1 MTNLRTRTRS
11 GADEP
16 EASGDPHA
24 LSRHEVA
31 VRPRE
36 RRWLGIVAVGAAI
49 VGLVVVI
56 VYGTVT
62 WRELQRIN
70 PPGDPE
76 ASEIFEV
83 VAGDDLKSIGGRLL
97 AEGFVVD
104 DDTFVRY
111 ANREGGL
118 DVVPGLYTLRPLDHM
133 GNLLRVLRTPPNETF
148 WRVTIPEGFTII
160 QIGERLADTI
170 PGFDATAFVQRAT
183 QGGEPSIES
192 SYAPGVVD
200 LEGLLFPDTFSIA
213 GDETPAQV
221 VQRMVRLMERVGRQE
236 GLDDAAVTVGLDPY
250 RVLTIASMIEREAKT
265 EKDRALISR
274 VIYNRLAMGM
284 KLEID
289 ATLYYGQDPETAF
302 DVLKA
307 NDSPYN
313 TYLYEGLPP
322 TPIASP
328 GRASI
333 AAALAP
339 APNPS
344 AGDSICRDLPN
355 GVPCAYLYYVLD
367 DLDGNHAFA
376 VTLEQHEENVRRSIE
391 AGIL

>member
-1 MTNLRTRTRS
+1 
-11 GADEP
+11 
-16 EASGDPHA
+16 
-24 LSRHEVA
+24 LSRHEVV
-31 VRPRE
+31 VRARE
-36 RRWLGIVAVGAAI
+36 RRWLGLVAAGAAV
-49 VGLVVVI
+49 VGLIVVV

-83 VAGDDLKSIGGRLL
+83 VEGDDLESIGERLL
-97 AEGFVVD
+97 SQGFVVD
-104 DDTFVRY
+104 DGTFVRY

-148 WRVTIPEGFTII
+148 WRVTIPEGFTIE
-160 QIGERLADTI
+160 QIAERLADSI
-170 PGFDATAFVQRAT
+170 PGFDAEAFVDRAT
-183 QGGEPSIES
+183 RGGEPAIES

-250 RVLTIASMIEREAKT
+250 RVLIIASMIEREAKT

-289 ATLYYGQDPETAF
+289 ATLYYGQDTDTAF

-307 NDSPYN
+307 VDSPYN
-313 TYLYEGLPP
+313 TYLYGGLPP

-344 AGDSICRDLPN
+344 SGDPICRELPA
-355 GVPCAYLYYVLD
+355 GVPCAYLFYVLD

>member
-1 MTNLRTRTRS
+1 MTSRRS
-11 GADEP
+11 RP
-16 EASGDPHA
+16 ESGSDSIDPHA
-24 LSRHEVA
+24 MFRHQIA
-31 VRPRE
+31 VGTRP
-36 RRWLGIVAVGAAI
+36 RRWLGVGASVVAI
-49 VGLVVVI
+49 VVLVSVI

-70 PPGDPE
+70 PPGDPA

-83 VAGDDLKSIGGRLL
+83 VDGDDLRSVGARLL

-118 DVVPGLYTLRPLDHM
+118 DVVAGLYTLRPLDHM
-133 GNLLRVLRTPPNETF
+133 GNLLRVLRTPPNETY
-148 WRVTIPEGFTII
+148 WKVTIPEGFTID
-160 QIGERLADTI
+160 QIGARLAEEI
-170 PGFDATAFVQRAT
+170 PGFDAEGFVERAT
-183 QGGEPSIES
+183 KGGEPAIVS
-192 SYAPGVVD
+192 SYAPD
-200 LEGLLFPDTFSIA
+200 QPNLEGLLFPDTFSIA

-250 RVLTIASMIEREAKT
+250 RVLIIASMIEREAKT

-289 ATLYYGQDPETAF
+289 ATLFYGQEPSTSF
-302 DVLKA
+302 DRLKA
-307 NDSPYN
+307 VDSPYN
-313 TYLYEGLPP
+313 TYLYGGLPP

-339 APNPS
+339 APNPAS
-344 AGDSICRDLPN
+344 GDPLCRELPAGA
-355 GVPCAYLYYVLD
+355 PCAYLYYVLD
-367 DLDGNHAFA
+367 DLDGNHVFA
-376 VTLEQHEENVRRSIE
+376 ATLEQHEANVPRSLE

>member
-1 MTNLRTRTRS
+1 MFRQQIAVGTR
-11 GADEP
+11 P
-16 EASGDPHA
+16 
-24 LSRHEVA
+24 
-31 VRPRE
+31 
-36 RRWLGIVAVGAAI
+36 RRWLGVGASVVAI
-49 VGLVVVI
+49 VVLVSVI

-70 PPGDPE
+70 PPGDPA

-83 VAGDDLKSIGGRLL
+83 VDGDDLRSVGARLL

-118 DVVPGLYTLRPLDHM
+118 DVVAGLYTLRPLDHM
-133 GNLLRVLRTPPNETF
+133 GNLLRVLRTPPNETY
-148 WRVTIPEGFTII
+148 WKVTIPEGFTID
-160 QIGERLADTI
+160 QIGARLAEEI
-170 PGFDATAFVQRAT
+170 PGFDAEGFVERAT
-183 QGGEPSIES
+183 KGGEPAIVS
-192 SYAPGVVD
+192 SYAPD
-200 LEGLLFPDTFSIA
+200 QPNLEGLLFPDTFSIA

-250 RVLTIASMIEREAKT
+250 RVLIIASMIEREAKT

-289 ATLYYGQDPETAF
+289 ATLFYGQEPSTSF
-302 DVLKA
+302 DRLKA
-307 NDSPYN
+307 VDSPYN
-313 TYLYEGLPP
+313 TYLYGGLPP

-339 APNPS
+339 APNPAS
-344 AGDSICRDLPN
+344 GDPLCRELPAGA
-355 GVPCAYLYYVLD
+355 PCAYLYYVLD
-367 DLDGNHAFA
+367 DLDGNHVFA
-376 VTLEQHEENVRRSIE
+376 ATLEQHEANVRRSLE

>member
-1 MTNLRTRTRS
+1 MTKRSDDVRT
-11 GADEP
+11 EP
-16 EASGDPHA
+16 SSDDPHA
-24 LSRHEVA
+24 LARHQIV
-31 VRPRE
+31 VRGRE
-36 RRWLGIVAVGAAI
+36 RRWLGFSAVVAATIA
-49 VGLVVVI
+49 LVVVI
-56 VYGTVT
+56 SYGTGT
-62 WRELQRIN
+62 WRELQRVN
-70 PPGDPE
+70 PPGDPR
-76 ASEIFEV
+76 ASEVFEIRK
-83 VAGDDLKSIGGRLL
+83 GDDLPGVALRLL

-111 ANREGGL
+111 VDGEGGL
-118 DVVPGLYTLRPLDHM
+118 DPVPGLYTLRPLDHM

-148 WRVTIPEGFTII
+148 WRVTVPEGFTIT
-160 QIGERLADTI
+160 QIGDRLADSV
-170 PGFDATAFVQRAT
+170 PGFDATAFVDRAT
-183 QGGEPSIES
+183 LGGEPLIES
-192 SYAPGVVD
+192 SYAPGVPN

-236 GLDDAAVTVGLDPY
+236 GLDDAALTVGLDPY
-250 RVLTIASMIEREAKT
+250 RVLVIASMIEREAKT
-265 EKDRALISR
+265 EKDRSLISR

-289 ATLYYGQDPETAF
+289 ATLYYEQDPNTPF

-307 NDSPYN
+307 TDSPFN
-313 TYLYEGLPP
+313 TYLYDGLPP
-322 TPIASP
+322 TPIANP

-344 AGDSICRDLPN
+344 SGDPLCRNLSA
-355 GVPCAYLYYVLD
+355 GVPCAYVYYVLD

-376 VTLEQHEENVRRSIE
+376 VTLEQHEANVQRSID